1 MTEDQQLELFMTL
14 FRGRADV
21 YARHW
26 EKDGRS
32 GYAPAYEFNW
42 TEFMEFK
49 RRGGTLKD
57 FENKRLIP
65 LTEDVIR
72 GHLVGQHVIGVYP
85 ILQDNT
91 SHFLA
96 ADFDGENWKEESR
109 AFIDQCS
116 AIGLS
121 AYLER
126 SRSGNGG
133 HVWIFFSEPYPC
145 YKSRQIGLEIIRR
158 IRNVSEFEKEVSF
171 DRLFPNQD
179 SLTKNG
185 FGNLIALPFQ
195 SKAVRKGNTVFIDLT
210 TDKAFSDQWEYLSE
224 IRRHLAVE
232 LDEVYNALF
241 SEERKEF
248 HETKRSGKLNILVSN
263 KIVMPRS
270 GLVPELI
277 HFLKEELNFIN
288 TEYLTKRR
296 LGKSVYQVEKYF
308 KLVEES
314 GDNIFLPR
322 GFLHVLTD
330 FLEEHRIKYSVR
342 FEHPVVEETLFK
354 SSIELTLPQ
363 ISTIQDVMPHDQGV
377 IVAPSGSGKTIIG
390 LELIARKKLPALIL
404 VHRKQLLDQW
414 VERIQ
419 AFLGIAKTHIGQ
431 YSSGKKKVGKQIT
444 VGLLQSLGRKK
455 DLSDMKNQ
463 FGTIIVDECHHIPAS
478 TFREVISQLNP
489 KYIYGLTATPQRKHN
504 DEKLIYAFIGDIIS
518 RMEMSDFVS
527 IVPSVEVVIEIII
540 RTTTLSIPFKFTTDQ
555 FQLLAKI
562 ICFDTTRNR
571 MIVDDIFKQVELGK
585 QVLVLS
591 ERKDHLE
598 ILNLYLKGKLET
610 IIISGNDSAASRTSK
625 IKQIEGG
632 HYKVILST
640 GQFFGEG
647 LDIKGINCLILAF
660 PFSFEGKLLQYIG
673 RMRGRGVQKTIVDY
687 RDKEILFLERQY
699 KQRERYYKKIEAEI
713 RHLDLPLL
721 QE

>member
-1 MTEDQQLELFMTL
+1 MSDDQQIELFMSL
-14 FRGRADV
+14 FRGRTDV
-21 YARHW
+21 YARRW

-32 GYAPAYEFNW
+32 GYTPAYEFNW
-42 TEFMEFK
+42 TEFMEHK
-49 RRGGTLKD
+49 RRGRTMKD
-57 FENKRLIP
+57 FENKRLLP
-65 LTEDVIR
+65 LTENVIAEHFI
-72 GHLVGQHVIGVYP
+72 GKQVVGIYP

-91 SHFLA
+91 SYFLA
-96 ADFDGENWKEESR
+96 ADFDGDTWKAEAR
-109 AFIDQCS
+109 AFIDQCAS
-116 AIGLS
+116 VGLL

-133 HVWIFFSEPYPC
+133 HAWIFFSEPCPC

-158 IRNVSEFEKEVSF
+158 IRGESEFTKEVSF

-179 SLTKNG
+179 NLTKNG

-195 SKAVRKGNTVFIDLT
+195 CQAVSKDNTVFIDPT
-210 TDKAFSDQWEYLSE
+210 TAKAFPDQWKYLSE
-224 IRRHLAVE
+224 IKRYTAAE
-232 LDEVYNALF
+232 LNEIHNKLF
-241 SEERKEF
+241 AQEHREF
-248 HETKRSGKLNILVSN
+248 HTEKKSRVLRIVVGN
-263 KIVMPRS
+263 KIVMSRS
-270 GLVPELI
+270 GLAPGLI

-314 GDNIFLPR
+314 DDSIFLPR
-322 GFLHVLTD
+322 GFLHILTS
-330 FLEEHRIKYSVR
+330 FLDDQRINYSVR
-342 FEHPVVEETLFK
+342 FEYPALKEIEFK

-363 ISTIQDVMPHDQGV
+363 SATVQSVMSHDQGI

-390 LELIARKKLPALIL
+390 LELIARRKLPALIL

-419 AFLGIAKTHIGQ
+419 AFLGIPKTHIGQ
-431 YSSGKKKVGKQIT
+431 FSSAKKKIGKQIT

-455 DLSDMKNQ
+455 DLSELKNQ
-463 FGTIIVDECHHIPAS
+463 FGTIVVDECHHIPAS

-489 KYIYGLTATPQRKHN
+489 KYMYGLTATPQRKHN
-504 DEKLIYAFIGDIIS
+504 DEKLIYAFIGDIVA
-518 RMEMSDFVS
+518 RMEMSDFAS
-527 IVPSVEVVIEIII
+527 IVPNVEVLTEIII
-540 RTTTLSIPFKFTTDQ
+540 RTTDLNIPFKFTTDQ

-562 ICFDTTRNR
+562 ICFDTARNR
-571 MIVDDIFKQVELGK
+571 MIVEDIFKLAEAGK
-585 QVLVLS
+585 RVLVLS
-591 ERKDHLE
+591 ERKEHLE

-610 IIISGNDSAASRTSK
+610 IVISGDDSATSRLSK

-632 HYKVILST
+632 HYKVVLST

-647 LDIKGINCLILAF
+647 IDIKGINCLILAF

-673 RMRGRGVQKTIVDY
+673 RMRGTGVQKTIVDY
-687 RDKEILFLERQY
+687 RDREILFLERQF

-713 RHLDLPLL
+713 RFEDRM
-721 QE
+721 

>member
-1 MTEDQQLELFMTL
+1 MSDDQQIELFMLL
-14 FRGRADV
+14 FRGRTDV

-32 GYAPAYEFNW
+32 GYTPAYEFNW
-42 TEFMEFK
+42 TEFMEHK
-49 RRGGTLKD
+49 RRGGSMKD

-65 LTEDVIR
+65 LTENVIR
-72 GHLVGQHVIGVYP
+72 EHFIGKQVVGIYP
-85 ILQDNT
+85 ILQDGT
-91 SHFLA
+91 SYFLA
-96 ADFDGENWKEESR
+96 ADFDGDTWKAEVR
-109 AFIDQCS
+109 AFIDQCAS
-116 AIGLS
+116 VGLL

-158 IRNVSEFEKEVSF
+158 IRGESEFTKEVSF

-179 SLTKNG
+179 NLTKNG

-195 SKAVRKGNTVFIDLT
+195 GQAVLKGNTVFIDPAMV
-210 TDKAFSDQWEYLSE
+210 KAFPDQWKYLNE
-224 IRRHLAVE
+224 VKRYTADE
-232 LDEVYNALF
+232 LDGIHDKLF
-241 SEERKEF
+241 AQERSEFRTAK
-248 HETKRSGKLNILVSN
+248 KSRVLRIVVGN
-263 KIVMPRS
+263 KIVIPRS
-270 GLVPELI
+270 GLEPELI

-314 GDNIFLPR
+314 GDIIFLPR
-322 GFLHVLTD
+322 GFLHILTT
-330 FLEEHRIKYSVR
+330 FLDEQRINYSVR
-342 FEHPVVEETLFK
+342 FEYPVVEEVSFK

-363 ISTIQDVMPHDQGV
+363 SATVQSVMSHNQGI

-390 LELIARKKLPALIL
+390 LELISRRKLSALIL

-419 AFLGIAKTHIGQ
+419 SFLGIAKTHIGQ
-431 YSSGKKKVGKQIT
+431 FSSAKKKIGKQIT
-444 VGLLQSLGRKK
+444 VGLLQSLGRKE
-455 DLSDMKNQ
+455 DLSELKNQ

-478 TFREVISQLNP
+478 TFHEVISQLNP
-489 KYIYGLTATPQRKHN
+489 KYMYGLTATPQRKHN
-504 DEKLIYAFIGDIIS
+504 DEKLIYAFIGDIVA
-518 RMEMSDFVS
+518 RMEMSDFASV
-527 IVPSVEVVIEIII
+527 VPTVEVLTEIII
-540 RTTTLSIPFKFTTDQ
+540 RTTSLNIPFKFTTDQ

-562 ICFDTTRNR
+562 ICFDTVRNK
-571 MIVDDIFKQVELGK
+571 MIVEDIFKQVELGK
-585 QVLVLS
+585 RVLVLS
-591 ERKDHLE
+591 ERKEHLE
-598 ILNLYLKGKLET
+598 IMNLYLKGKLET
-610 IIISGNDSAASRTSK
+610 IVISGDDSAASRLSK

-632 HYKVILST
+632 NYKVVLST

-647 LDIKGINCLILAF
+647 IDIKGINCLILAF

-673 RMRGRGVQKTIVDY
+673 RMRGIGVQKTIVDY
-687 RDKEILFLERQY
+687 RDKDILFLERQF

-713 RHLDLPLL
+713 RYTDSIV
-721 QE
+721 